1 MPPQELPKY
10 LRPDFDPWS
19 IKMDLIRDILIQHD
33 IKPPTGAVRKQELVD
48 MFNLHIKP
56 QVAKLREAH
65 QSVVPTEEGII
76 KVPKGKGTIMELY
89 DGDNDDSDSL
99 PPRSAK
105 ATRSKSFQPVVEVPP
120 VAKVKRSNSRVMAEK
135 SDTESKD
142 TRGRKPRKSGFE
154 SDTDDTARSASRS
167 RKKSVDKMKAKKS
180 DNFSNENPFQSGND
194 TERTRSKSRDTSSRT
209 RSSSRSRSKKTVK
222 EPARAPEFKVPEQP
236 AFSRFMQT
244 PTGHSEKSSGSSPYQ
259 SSPSLRTRSK
269 KVEVDLPKPKTLHI
283 SAEDDDNI
291 LDKDWGLYFRL
302 IGCTL
307 AAIGLAYGVWYRN
320 TRFEIGFCPASD
332 QGANQSGNW
341 LYPSCIPCPD
351 HALCLTPDSEPICS
365 PEYLLKPH
373 ILSFGNLLPLSPIC
387 VLDRAKEY
395 QSFQI
400 ADAAEKWV
408 HEQAGKE
415 ECSFYRVSPKVRL
428 ARQQIPEEELR
439 KHVEQAKE
447 AKVSDEEFQEYW
459 EMALRELHR
468 RSDKVV
474 FEANEDGKT
483 IRSLKPRKTISCR
496 LRQALVGWIVKFKA
510 IFTGIVL
517 SAIALVV
524 LQHKVAK
531 RQKKQKII
539 NGLVANV
546 LSKLSTQ
553 AHYYYVDPV
562 LHPDPFLPQLH
573 LRDALLANV
582 HSPTE
587 RQEIWAQVE
596 KIVEKNSNVRL
607 GSQEVRGEPHRTWEW
622 VGASGVLED
631 RSYDTVGDNVVRG
644 SSSSYAR
651 GVPAVP
657 TRTGP
662 HGSFFGMRR
671 QDSEFM
677 NPLNPMYPSLS
688 QEYDSYERD

>member
-1 MPPQELPKY
+1 ML
-10 LRPDFDPWS
+10 LS
-19 IKMDLIRDILIQHD
+19 I
-33 IKPPTGAVRKQELVD
+33 
-48 MFNLHIKP
+48 
-56 QVAKLREAH
+56 
-65 QSVVPTEEGII
+65 
-76 KVPKGKGTIMELY
+76 
-89 DGDNDDSDSL
+89 
-99 PPRSAK
+99 
-105 ATRSKSFQPVVEVPP
+105 
-120 VAKVKRSNSRVMAEK
+120 
-135 SDTESKD
+135 
-142 TRGRKPRKSGFE
+142 
-154 SDTDDTARSASRS
+154 SAS
-167 RKKSVDKMKAKKS
+167 
-180 DNFSNENPFQSGND
+180 
-194 TERTRSKSRDTSSRT
+194 
-209 RSSSRSRSKKTVK
+209 
-222 EPARAPEFKVPEQP
+222 
-236 AFSRFMQT
+236 
-244 PTGHSEKSSGSSPYQ
+244 
-259 SSPSLRTRSK
+259 
-269 KVEVDLPKPKTLHI
+269 
-283 SAEDDDNI
+283 
-291 LDKDWGLYFRL
+291 
-302 IGCTL
+302 
-307 AAIGLAYGVWYRN
+307 
-320 TRFEIGFCPASD
+320 
-332 QGANQSGNW
+332 
-341 LYPSCIPCPD
+341 
-351 HALCLTPDSEPICS
+351 
-365 PEYLLKPH
+365 
-373 ILSFGNLLPLSPIC
+373 
-387 VLDRAKEY
+387 
-395 QSFQI
+395 
-400 ADAAEKWV
+400 
-408 HEQAGKE
+408 
-415 ECSFYRVSPKVRL
+415 
-428 ARQQIPEEELR
+428 
-439 KHVEQAKE
+439 
-447 AKVSDEEFQEYW
+447 
-459 EMALRELHR
+459 
-468 RSDKVV
+468 
-474 FEANEDGKT
+474 
-483 IRSLKPRKTISCR
+483 
-496 LRQALVGWIVKFKA
+496 
-510 IFTGIVL
+510 TGIVL